1 MLSAHINAQWAPTAR
16 FVMFDCN
23 TASDDKDVRVFAKD
37 LSECSNFQNVQVW
50 GQTGPAKPS
59 FYPDKRDSSVLRNMG
74 TGWTVNTTYMVA
86 STPGDGFAATRGVP
100 LFSPP
105 ALPMKK
111 FINGVLIETAFQN
124 QFNDHRNNVN

>member
-1 MLSAHINAQWAPTAR
+1 MALSGWSTINAQWAPTAR
-16 FVMFDCN
+16 FVMFGCN

-105 ALPMKK
+105 ALPMK
-111 FINGVLIETAFQN
+111 NLSMVY
-124 QFNDHRNNVN
+124 